1 MIPNPGSAACCSEA
15 NNQEMGWW
23 KEKAVYSRV
32 GTFKKM
38 VDSHS
43 KDLNVTQTGV
53 SVRREEEEK
62 KAE

>member
-1 MIPNPGSAACCSEA
+1 
-15 NNQEMGWW
+15 MGWW

-43 KDLNVTQTGV
+43 KDLNVTQAGV

>member
-1 MIPNPGSAACCSEA
+1 
-15 NNQEMGWW
+15 MGWW

-43 KDLNVTQTGV
+43 KDLLNVTHAGV